1 MPQLPPMAVADPAR
15 VASSLQSGD
24 LVLFSGQGLASDVVR
39 VFTRSVWSHIGMV
52 VRVRGIDQP
61 LLLEST
67 NLSESRDV
75 LQGKPVRGI
84 GLVPFIDKVRDYQG
98 EVALR
103 RRLGEPLS
111 LARQRM
117 LERLAYRQL
126 NLEAEQRCERL

>member
-1 MPQLPPMAVADPAR
+1 MPQFPPMAVADPER
-15 VASSLQSGD
+15 VASSLRSGD

-52 VRVRGIDQP
+52 VRLRGIDQP

-84 GLVPFIDKVRDYQG
+84 ALVPFVDKVCAYQG

-103 RRLGEPLS
+103 RRLGDPLS
-111 LARQRM
+111 PARQRL
-117 LERLAYRQL
+117 LERLALCLCHRPY
-126 NLEAEQRCERL
+126 